1 MKSLKVC
8 FLLIILLPS
17 FALAN
22 DSECNDQ
29 ASEIKKLISNINT
42 HKKLCESLSGRNKVK
57 CYSNLSFRYNVLSR
71 AMFYAENT
79 CNIKSFSMIKELK
92 KGLL

>member
-1 MKSLKVC
+1 MKSLKVY
-8 FLLIILLPS
+8 FLLIMLLPTLA
-17 FALAN
+17 FAN
-22 DSECNDQ
+22 DFECDNQ
-29 ASEIKKLISNINT
+29 KSQIKKLISNINA

-79 CNIKSFSMIKELK
+79 CTTKSFSMIKELK